1 MKFGLKP
8 NVGLVRQAGQSSL
21 CTQYPGGKNE
31 GVEGRSGGAD
41 EEEDWV
47 NGWLFIFSFPHP
59 VSCKDGHPI

>member
-8 NVGLVRQAGQSSL
+8 KRWLGETSRAKLVMHTIPWRE
-21 CTQYPGGKNE
+21 NE
-31 GVEGRSGGAD
+31 GVEGRSGGA

-47 NGWLFIFSFPHP
+47 NGWPFISRFPHP